1 LEQRAVSPVIGT
13 ILLIAIT
20 VALAAVVATLVGG
33 LSVRGAPQ
41 NALLKVTA
49 AEGTS
54 SNPNDNTHYRIIIE
68 HEGGDDLVVK
78 DMQIM
83 ASDSATTM
91 ATYSF
96 PGTKPLFSVGD
107 NDVVLTCSYTPD
119 VTNKVVSVYIIHKP
133 SRQKIF
139 SAKYVTVN

>member
-1 LEQRAVSPVIGT
+1 MEQRGVSPVVGT

-20 VALAAVVATLVGG
+20 VALAAVVATLISG

-49 AEGTS
+49 TRDS
-54 SNPNDNTHYRIIIE
+54 DNLYHLTIK

-78 DMQIM
+78 DLQVM
-83 ASDSATTM
+83 ASSSASTM
-91 ATYSF
+91 ATYPF
-96 PGTKPLFSVGD
+96 PGSGALFSIGSTA
-107 NDVVLTCSYTPD
+107 VLTCSYTGN

-139 SAKYVTVN
+139 SAKYVTLN

>member
-1 LEQRAVSPVIGT
+1 LEERGVSPVVGT

-33 LSVRGAPQ
+33 LTVRGAPQ

-49 AEGTS
+49 AIGTS
-54 SNPNDNTHYRIIIE
+54 SNPNDNTHYRITIE
-68 HEGGDDLVVK
+68 QEGGDDLVIK
-78 DMQIM
+78 DLQVM
-83 ASDSATTM
+83 ASDSASTK
-91 ATYSF
+91 ATYLF
-96 PGTKPLFSVGD
+96 PGTGALFSVGSTAT
-107 NDVVLTCSYTPD
+107 LTCSYAPD

-133 SRQKIF
+133 SKQKIF

>member
-1 LEQRAVSPVIGT
+1 LEQRGVSPVVGT

-20 VALAAVVATLVGG
+20 VALAAVLSTLVGG

-49 AEGTS
+49 KENSPTLYILTIS
-54 SNPNDNTHYRIIIE
+54 
-68 HEGGDDLVVK
+68 HEGGDDLVIK
-78 DMQIM
+78 DLQVM

-91 ATYSF
+91 ATYPF
-96 PGTKPLFSVGD
+96 PDNRALFSIGSTAA
-107 NDVVLTCSYTPD
+107 LTCSYTPD

-139 SAKYVTVN
+139 SAAYVTVN

>member
-1 LEQRAVSPVIGT
+1 LEQRGVSPVVGT

-49 AEGTS
+49 TRD
-54 SNPNDNTHYRIIIE
+54 NDNLYHLTIK
-68 HEGGDDLVVK
+68 HEGGDDLVIK
-78 DMQIM
+78 DLQVM
-83 ASDSATTM
+83 ASDNATTM
-91 ATYSF
+91 KTYPF
-96 PGTKPLFSVGD
+96 PGTGTKTLFSVGD
-107 NDVVLTCSYTPD
+107 ENTVYCSYTGN

-133 SRQKIF
+133 SKQKIF